1 MTKNSIQGK
10 GCRFKR
16 EPMGILPSI
25 VLELD
30 ELRSEYKAKR
40 KEALAEHGLKSSEYR
55 KWDTAQLGVKRMRAS
70 LYGITG
76 ATNFGW
82 YEKRIA
88 ENITHAGREA
98 LMKIVE
104 KAEEWGFKVYYGDTD
119 SIFVGVGD
127 DLAPE
132 EAGKVADKLGRD
144 LTAYM
149 QADLETYANTDS
161 ISVET
166 EAVLDRMV
174 MSTKKR
180 YAGRYVWKPD
190 TGTKIMEADADSRL
204 KVTGLKMKQRKT
216 PQIGKDAEKSAMM
229 DIFDGKPIHT
239 VLDNFKEYAIQLRKD
254 YHDGKIPLESLCG
267 RASLRKSIPKPENV
281 NRIAPAIAKKHL
293 HYTFGSSTEGVSK
306 ITYLSALQDFHK
318 AAAWYNIH
326 LSDDNYPPIEQDDSF
341 YTVYV
346 KDGPTWIP
354 STGMVAFQE
363 VEQISDYEIDI
374 DKVIDKN
381 LFASM
386 DSILTAFG
394 YDKSVLD
401 ANKVRFTVEGYL
413 GEIGK

>member
-1 MTKNSIQGK
+1 MKDTIQGK

-30 ELRSEYKAKR
+30 ELRSEYKARR
-40 KEALAEHGLKSSEYR
+40 KAALASHGLKSTEYR

-82 YEKRIA
+82 YEKKIA

-127 DLAPE
+127 DLDPE
-132 EAGKVADKLGRD
+132 EAGKVADKLGQD

-149 QADLETYANTDS
+149 QADLETYANTDA

-190 TGTKIMEADADSRL
+190 TGNEIMNADIESRL

-216 PQIGKDAEKSAMM
+216 PEIGKQAEKLAMI
-229 DIFDGKPIHT
+229 DIFDGKPIHL
-239 VLDNFKEYAIQLRKD
+239 VLDNFKEYALKLRED
-254 YHDGKIPLESLCG
+254 YEAGKIPLESLCG
-267 RASLRKSIPKPENV
+267 RASLRKSIPKPN
-281 NRIAPAIAKKHL
+281 NASRIAPNIAKKHF
-293 HYTFGSSTEGVSK
+293 HYTFGSSTEGVSNVS
-306 ITYLSALQDFHK
+306 YLSTLQDFHK
-318 AAAWYNIH
+318 AAGWYNIH
-326 LSDDNYPPIEQDDSF
+326 LSDENYPPIEQGDSF

-354 STGMVAFQE
+354 STGMIAFQD
-363 VEQISDYEIDI
+363 VEQIKDYEIDI

-381 LFASM
+381 LLASM

-394 YDKSVLD
+394 YDKAAIED
-401 ANKVRFTVEGYL
+401 NRVRFRVEDYFEG
-413 GEIGK
+413 IGD